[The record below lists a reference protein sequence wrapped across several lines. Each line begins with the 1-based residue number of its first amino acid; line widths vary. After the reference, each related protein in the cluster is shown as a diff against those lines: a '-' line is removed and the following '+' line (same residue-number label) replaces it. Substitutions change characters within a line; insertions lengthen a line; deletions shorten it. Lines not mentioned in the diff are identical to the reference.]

1 MSRCLSAQATLRTE
15 ALAVRGLH
23 WGGREGGFKTQRTH
37 LTNICYDTN
46 VRSHTMPIQMS
57 TKTIQTELS
66 CFAMITEVH
75 CPGQTPD
82 LRILIIY
89 IGAGALVT
97 ARQTGFGKI

>member
-1 MSRCLSAQATLRTE
+1 ML
-15 ALAVRGLH
+15 
-23 WGGREGGFKTQRTH
+23 
-37 LTNICYDTN
+37 
-46 VRSHTMPIQMS
+46 IQMS
-57 TKTIQTELS
+57 TEIIQTELS